1 MGWSPQSSASSPP
14 PEDSESVACAAPNS
28 DNTEV
33 LPLHDLIAQFSLEA
47 VNKNRASMQP
57 AKLDFLNRAH
67 IRMKLEDRREGGGR
81 ADLAKRARKILVD
94 KWPQLAEETPAL
106 VTEAYVIRVVEAL
119 KVRLRWLFEPAR
131 SPQFR
136 RIGYTNCSTSPP
148 SAPTSSSRPTTRP
161 LSQSSY
167 IRACRPKSTVRPAI
181 DSRSQP
187 G

>member
-14 PEDSESVACAAPNS
+14 PEDSESVASAAPNS

-33 LPLHDLIAQFSLEA
+33 LPLHDLITQFSLEA

-67 IRMKLEDRREGGGR
+67 IRMKLEDRSEGGGR

-119 KVRLRWLFEPAR
+119 KVRLTWLFEPAALTSASQDR
-131 SPQFR
+131 LYKLLDIPSLGPYFFFPPD
-136 RIGYTNCSTSPP
+136 YSSALATNLYQSVPPEVYSTS
-148 SAPTSSSRPTTRP
+148 
-161 LSQSSY
+161 
-167 IRACRPKSTVRPAI
+167 
-181 DSRSQP
+181 RS
-187 G
+187 